1 MLDYFHV
8 TTKMEDNLNQ
18 NGRRPQPKWKM
29 TLTKMKDDLTQNGSR
44 PEIKDDQK
52 CKTTQN
58 LDDQN
63 MKTNKK

>member
-1 MLDYFHV
+1 
-8 TTKMEDNLNQ
+8 
-18 NGRRPQPKWKM
+18 M